1 MHAAA
6 DLCFNVY
13 LSSNEIYK
21 CFVVEIQFWSILGD
35 FLLRG
40 WFGKYIER
48 KICYDALDIHDLSI
62 ECWIS
67 MNALFIENIIV

>member
-62 ECWIS
+62 ESQW
-67 MNALFIENIIV
+67 MLYL